1 MDIVKASA
9 VRYKKI
15 QDMIDLLKGE
25 GSSEAIDAIL
35 KNSLIAPFKVGKSI
49 FIDGDT
55 IKIGKKEYYY
65 NDIDKVTVNT
75 EGSMALYD
83 RYGKK
88 LCGSFRLNLSC
99 YNIQLFC
106 IWARL
111 HGIPVEVVSGK
122 KERIFQFLL
131 LAAAFIAI
139 VLYKVLDWIL

>member
-1 MDIVKASA
+1 MDIVNASA

-15 QDMIDLLKGE
+15 QDMIDLIKGE
-25 GSSEAIDAIL
+25 GSSKAIDAIL
-35 KNSLIAPFKVGKSI
+35 KNSLFAPFKVGKSI

-75 EGSMALYD
+75 EGSIALYD

-111 HGIPVEVVSGK
+111 HGIPAEVVSGK

-131 LAAAFIAI
+131 LAATFIAV
-139 VLYKVLDWIL
+139 VLWKILD